1 MWTARTKVSDLDWWN
16 IKSLQIIH
24 MV

>member
-16 IKSLQIIH
+16 IKSLQRSH
-24 MV
+24 MD